1 MYIIKSPVGS
11 WAFWVMELMEFLQ
24 QTVWVGS
31 LDQPHHSLQGR
42 LCCQMNVLQIWEEI
56 CMIWELVIRGWV
68 VASDRCEMDELI

>member
-1 MYIIKSPVGS
+1 MKSLLILYIINSPVGS

-24 QTVWVGS
+24 QTIWVDS

-42 LCCQMNVLQIWEEI
+42 LCCQMNVLQIWE
-56 CMIWELVIRGWV
+56 LVIRGWV